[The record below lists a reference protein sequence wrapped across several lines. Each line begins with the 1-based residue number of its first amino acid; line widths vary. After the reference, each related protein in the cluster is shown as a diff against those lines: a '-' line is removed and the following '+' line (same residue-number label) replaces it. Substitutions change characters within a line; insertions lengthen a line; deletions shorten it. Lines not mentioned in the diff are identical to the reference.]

1 MDKKIADEKSND
13 NKGEGAGKRR
23 RDNPRKKNAIINGNN
38 EKEIENAKNFI
49 WELYDKNTEDN
60 KNVLNSMPII
70 SFVLDALHM
79 SVHSNQ
85 NLSKLI
91 IKL

>member
-1 MDKKIADEKSND
+1 MKNQMITKGKVLEK
-13 NKGEGAGKRR
+13 EEETILE
-23 RDNPRKKNAIINGNN
+23 KNAIINGNN